1 MTAALPDCQRAMI
14 LAAGRG
20 TRLRPLTDHMPKALV
35 PVGGKPLVAL
45 QMERLQSAGF
55 TDITINVHHFADML
69 CDYISHHTP
78 QGLQVAVSSEREQL
92 LDTGG
97 ALKHARPLL
106 LRGDYDGRI
115 LVHNVD
121 ILSNAPLRVFVDSD
135 NGKADALLMVSRRQS
150 SRQLY
155 FDKKTMR
162 LVGWKNLKTG
172 DTRSPLANFCPDDYA
187 GFVFSGIH
195 AIGRRALE
203 QMDAWPDVFSIID
216 FYLKE
221 SGRLNIK
228 GVEVPDLRLL
238 DVGKTDTLAEA
249 DAFLNDL
256 RDGAKN
262 SEDK

>member
-1 MTAALPDCQRAMI
+1 MI

-45 QMERLQSAGF
+45 QMERLKSAGF

-69 CDYISHHTP
+69 CDYVSLHTP
-78 QGLQVAVSSEREQL
+78 SGLQVAVSSERKQL

-106 LRGDYDGRI
+106 LHGDYDGRI

-121 ILSNAPLRVFVDSD
+121 ILSNAPLRTFVEQAGAS
-135 NGKADALLMVSRRQS
+135 ADALLMVSRRQS

-155 FDKKTMR
+155 FDKETMR

-172 DTRSPLANFCPDDYA
+172 ETRSPLSNFSPDRYA
-187 GFVFSGIH
+187 GYAFSGIH
-195 AIGRRALE
+195 AIGRKALMR
-203 QMDAWPDVFSIID
+203 MDDWPDVFSIID
-216 FYLKE
+216 FYLRE
-221 SGRLNIK
+221 SGRLAIK
-228 GVEVPDLRLL
+228 GVEVSNLRLL

-249 DAFLNDL
+249 DTFLERL
-256 RDGAKN
+256 RDEAKN
-262 SEDK
+262 GGDK